1 MDLFVNS
8 PPPSLLRIINQVFE
22 MEKKLLRSEDNSL
35 SRNISRIKSAFEE
48 MGLVYENPEGESY
61 DETRTDCEASI
72 SGESSE
78 NLYISE
84 AIKPIIRLNVNGFSQ
99 IVQRGVVVVESNRL

>member
-8 PPPSLLRIINQVFE
+8 PPASLLRIVNQVFE
-22 MEKKLLRSEDNSL
+22 MEKKILRNEDASL
-35 SRNISRIKSAFEE
+35 TRNIARIKSALEE

-72 SGESSE
+72 SGDKTE
-78 NLYISE
+78 NLIITE

-99 IVQRGVVVVESNRL
+99 IVQRGVVVVESTIL